1 MIWRSQRRGL
11 FGDPGSFVCLN
22 AMRSLRLEVRGPVSE
37 GSLAFRE
44 HLESE
49 HLEIASAPSRRRR
62 PTKAAASSSISALF
76 MRTTALTR

>member
-1 MIWRSQRRGL
+1 MNWRSQRRGL
-11 FGDPGSFVCLN
+11 FGDPGSFVCLT
-22 AMRSLRLEVRGPVSE
+22 RCDHCDWRFEGPVSE

-49 HLEIASAPSRRRR
+49 HPEIASAPSRRRR

-76 MRTTALTR
+76 RRTTALTR